1 MVKFI
6 LYLYDAKLDI
16 MKLFFNKTNIF
27 FIGGPI
33 IILAYPLLLFNF
45 SNVNESKKDAIKIY
59 NDKNFKDSSISLFF
73 VGDMMGHQSMID
85 AAKVNGEDKYDY
97 SQWFKFL
104 TPYLSQQD
112 YSIAN
117 LEVTLGGSPYSG
129 YPQFCSPDSYAEAIQ
144 EAGFDFLI
152 TANNHSQDKGK
163 KGLERTIDV
172 LDQLKLDHTGTFKNQ
187 IERDKYYP
195 FIKTLKGKKIAFL
208 NYTYGTNGIEVQP
221 PNIVNKI
228 DTIQMLKDIL
238 KARELTADFIIVTL
252 HWGSEYQ
259 RNYSSAQKNLAQWL
273 CDKGADAIIG
283 MHPHVV
289 QPMEILHPSNNK
301 LKNIPVAY
309 SLGNCISSQR
319 DRYKNGGIGVGL
331 NLTINGDN
339 LVFSNWAFLPFY
351 VQVSKKPNGFFLIPV
366 SDWEKNPGKYNL
378 SGDDKVKIKQFGVDT
393 RALLIGIKELD
404 YSF

>member
-6 LYLYDAKLDI
+6 LYLYAAKLDI
-16 MKLFFNKTNIF
+16 MKLFFNKTNTI

-33 IILAYPLLLFNF
+33 LILASSLLLFNF
-45 SNVNESKKDAIKIY
+45 SYVNESKKDAIKIN

-163 KGLERTIDV
+163 KD
-172 LDQLKLDHTGTFKNQ
+172 
-187 IERDKYYP
+187 
-195 FIKTLKGKKIAFL
+195 
-208 NYTYGTNGIEVQP
+208 
-221 PNIVNKI
+221 
-228 DTIQMLKDIL
+228 
-238 KARELTADFIIVTL
+238 
-252 HWGSEYQ
+252 
-259 RNYSSAQKNLAQWL
+259 
-273 CDKGADAIIG
+273 
-283 MHPHVV
+283 
-289 QPMEILHPSNNK
+289 
-301 LKNIPVAY
+301 
-309 SLGNCISSQR
+309 
-319 DRYKNGGIGVGL
+319 
-331 NLTINGDN
+331 
-339 LVFSNWAFLPFY
+339 
-351 VQVSKKPNGFFLIPV
+351 
-366 SDWEKNPGKYNL
+366 
-378 SGDDKVKIKQFGVDT
+378 
-393 RALLIGIKELD
+393 
-404 YSF
+404 

>member
-6 LYLYDAKLDI
+6 LYLYAAKLDI
-16 MKLFFNKTNIF
+16 MKLFFNKTNTI

-33 IILAYPLLLFNF
+33 LILASSLLLFNF
-45 SNVNESKKDAIKIY
+45 SYLNESKKDAIKIN

-195 FIKTLKGKKIAFL
+195 FIKTLKGKEIAFL

-259 RNYSSAQKNLAQWL
+259 RNYSSTQKNLAQWL

-319 DRYKNGGIGVGL
+319 DQYKNGGIGVGL

-378 SGDDKVKIKQFGVDT
+378 SGDDKVKIKQFGIDT
-393 RALLIGIKELD
+393 RALLIGTKEMD